1 VVEGTFQDCRFA
13 LRTFRRSLGFTALLR
28 LGLGIRGNTAV
39 LSVIDGVLLHPIP
52 FPDSN
57 RLVALY
63 QKTPR
68 DQKNAVSVSQ
78 FLGLAAVMNANI
90 RRNRWRAER
99 LVHAHGHG
107 EPEQLMDLT
116 VSSNLFSVLR
126 IQPLIGKM
134 FTREED
140 QRGARPVVLLGLGN
154 LSLEVYT

>member
-68 DQKNAVSVSQ
+68 DQKNAISVSQ
-78 FLGLAAVMNANI
+78 FLGLAAVNATFEGIAGVLNASFTLTGTE
-90 RRNRWRAER
+90 NR
-99 LVHAHGHG
+99 
-107 EPEQLMDLT
+107 
-116 VSSNLFSVLR
+116 SSSW
-126 IQPLIGKM
+126 
-134 FTREED
+134 
-140 QRGARPVVLLGLGN
+140 A
-154 LSLEVYT
+154 

>member
-1 VVEGTFQDCRFA
+1 VVKGTFQDFRFA
-13 LRTFRRSLGFTALLR
+13 LRTFRRSPGFTALLR
-28 LGLGIRGNTAV
+28 LGLGIEGNTAV
-39 LSVIDGVLLHPIP
+39 LSVIDVLLHSIP

-78 FLGLAAVMNANI
+78 FLGLAAVNANI
-90 RRNRWRAER
+90 RRNRRRAER
-99 LVHAHGHG
+99 LVHAHGYG
-107 EPEQLMDLT
+107 EPEQLMGLA
-116 VSSNLFSVLR
+116 VSSNPFSVLR
-126 IQPLIGKM
+126 TQPLIGRM